1 MRYSRIAHEGG
12 KMHIKFCSNRSGK
25 RTKQNREQNSVHR
38 IKQDPSTNI
47 FIHSIKKNIMENS
60 KNNQS
65 RAGVIVGSLVVGAAI
80 GGILGVLFAPDKGS
94 NTRKKI
100 AGKTEDFT
108 NSMRDKLN
116 SLVGDAKK
124 EIQEVKEK
132 VHANSIDVSHS
143 AK

>member
-1 MRYSRIAHEGG
+1 MGVAKCISNFVQIALVNEPS
-12 KMHIKFCSNRSGK
+12 KTENKIACIVSNK
-25 RTKQNREQNSVHR
+25 TPQQ
-38 IKQDPSTNI
+38 IYL
-47 FIHSIKKNIMENS
+47 FIQLKKKIMENS

>member
-1 MRYSRIAHEGG
+1 
-12 KMHIKFCSNRSGK
+12 
-25 RTKQNREQNSVHR
+25 VHR

-47 FIHSIKKNIMENS
+47 FIHSTKKKIMENS

-132 VHANSIDVSHS
+132 VHANSIDGSHS